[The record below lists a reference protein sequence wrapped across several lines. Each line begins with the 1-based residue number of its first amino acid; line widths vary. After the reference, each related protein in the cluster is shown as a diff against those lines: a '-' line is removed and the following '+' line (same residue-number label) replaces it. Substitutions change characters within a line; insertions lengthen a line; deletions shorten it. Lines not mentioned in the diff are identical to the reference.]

1 MELRVALVP
10 LARIHYDMKLAEEI
24 TRSLRAQLIFRGL
37 RVVGN
42 PSLVTDLA
50 GAQETIRQLDRED
63 FDLLLILQ
71 ATFADSTMVVAL
83 AEAIDKPLF
92 LWTVPEERTGGRLQ
106 LNSLCGANLAAHALT
121 LRNKQYEYTYARP
134 DDREALEHLKTIT
147 AAASVCRRL
156 RSARIG
162 VVGAFPAGM
171 DTCFLDAAE
180 LNARLGLQVV
190 EIDLQDVFERVRQ
203 LQPETAQAVRA
214 KVDRRVSEL
223 DQVDQP
229 QLQRSLA
236 AYHVLQEIAS
246 EEKLDGLAIRCWPEF
261 FTDLQCSA
269 CGALSLLSDGQI
281 PSSCEADVNG
291 TVTQLALQWLSDA
304 PAFGSDIVS
313 VDFEGNSV
321 VLWHCGQAP
330 LSMANPS
337 FPPRATV
344 HPNRK
349 LPLLMEFPLKAGRV
363 TLARL
368 SRASGE
374 LRWVVSRGEMLSAP
388 PSFSGTSGVV
398 RFESPARKILD
409 TILGQ
414 GLEHHISLT
423 YGDHLP
429 GMLALAKM
437 LRMPVLQL

>member
-1 MELRVALVP
+1 MELRIALVP
-10 LARIHYDMKLAEEI
+10 LARVHYDMKLAEEI
-24 TRSLRAQLIFRGL
+24 TRKFRAQLILRGL
-37 RVVGN
+37 RVVAN
-42 PSLVTDLA
+42 PDLVTDLA
-50 GAQETIRQLDRED
+50 GAQEVIHQLTGQD

-71 ATFADSTMVVAL
+71 ATFADSTMAVAL
-83 AEAIDKPLF
+83 AEAIDRPIF
-92 LWTVPEERTGGRLQ
+92 LWSIPEERTGGRLQ

-121 LRNKQYEYTYARP
+121 LRNKQYEYAYARL
-134 DDREALEHLKTIT
+134 DDRDAFENLKAVT
-147 AAASVCRRL
+147 AAARVFRLL

-162 VVGAFPAGM
+162 VVGTFPAGM

-190 EIDLQDVFERVRQ
+190 PIDLQSVFERVRQ
-203 LQPETAQAVRA
+203 IQPETAQAVRTR
-214 KVDRRVSEL
+214 VERRVSGM

-229 QLQRSLA
+229 QLLRSLG
-236 AYHVLQEIAS
+236 AYHVLQEIAN
-246 EEKLDGLAIRCWPEF
+246 EEKLAGMAIRCWPEF
-261 FTDLQCSA
+261 FTELQCSA
-269 CGALSLLSDGQI
+269 CGALSLLSDERI

-291 TVTQLALQWLSDA
+291 TVTQLALQWLSEA

-313 VDFEGNSV
+313 VDYEEDSV

-330 LSMANPS
+330 LSMADPA
-337 FPPRATV
+337 FPPRASV
-344 HPNRK
+344 HPNRQ
-349 LPLLMEFPLKAGRV
+349 LPLLMEFPLRAGRV

-398 RFESPARKILD
+398 RFERPARQVLN

-423 YGDHLP
+423 YGDHFP
-429 GMLALAKM
+429 GLLALAKM